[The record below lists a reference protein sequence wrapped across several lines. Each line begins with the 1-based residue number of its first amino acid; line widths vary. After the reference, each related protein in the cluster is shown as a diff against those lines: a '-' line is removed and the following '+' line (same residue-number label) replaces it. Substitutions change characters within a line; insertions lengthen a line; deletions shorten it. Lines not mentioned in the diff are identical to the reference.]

1 VTATHEYVS
10 AAKGNG
16 SDQQQADKD
25 AGTGGWYLQQAD
37 AALVARPET
46 RLSSVRTQA
55 ASIAARLETAPV
67 PPRKKVVRHSAPKRQ
82 SAHAPHTVPRLS
94 SVPPTPQPSPT
105 AQLKVVVQ
113 HNTPTPTPTPIPA
126 TSTPTPI
133 PTATPHPV
141 VVAQAKPTASAKPT
155 PSEVRAHA
163 TATAVARNLAAAARA
178 HAQSLAQRASLLT
191 YIRRL
196 ASASARVKKA
206 RTRIE
211 KSAAQA
217 DFDPVLLSK
226 ANGDIHAATA
236 RLDRLG
242 QRLDRTPFA
251 SPTYLQLRQLVDSAI
266 VSYRAAAVQLSAAVQ
281 NVQNGDQ
288 STMATDLAAAAND
301 LAHADAT
308 VKGVET
314 SLNQMS

>member
-1 VTATHEYVS
+1 VS

-113 HNTPTPTPTPIPA
+113 HYTPTPTPTPVPPTA
-126 TSTPTPI
+126 APTVTPTPI

-191 YIRRL
+191 YLRRL
-196 ASASARVKKA
+196 TIASARVKKA

-242 QRLDRTPFA
+242 KRLDRTHFS

-266 VSYRAAAVQLSAAVQ
+266 VSYRAAAVQLSVAVQ

-288 STMATDLAAAAND
+288 SATATDLATAAND
-301 LAHADAT
+301 LAHADTT
-308 VKGVET
+308 VKGVEDT
-314 SLNQMS
+314 LKQMS